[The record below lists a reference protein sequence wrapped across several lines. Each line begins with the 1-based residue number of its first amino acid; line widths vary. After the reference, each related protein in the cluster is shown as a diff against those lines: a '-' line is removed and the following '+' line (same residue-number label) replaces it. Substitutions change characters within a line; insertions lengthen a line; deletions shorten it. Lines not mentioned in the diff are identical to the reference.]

1 MTDQWPN
8 SGQNPTCAPPL
19 PHDRFEIEITIFD
32 VDFTQNREMSTGT
45 QIPNPFECDN
55 RFLISILRNF
65 EIDFTLK
72 SQKRSKTSIDLSRVR
87 GLTADVPLRAYTHQV
102 CAVWFVSWG
111 RFTWVFKLTWLVL
124 GEDPAA
130 RSHRVE
136 QFTALWGL

>member
-1 MTDQWPN
+1 MDSSSRNCHCTNACATADRYLSTSTFRLQQKQKIKARVPPLTQN
-8 SGQNPTCAPPL
+8 SGQSPTCAPPL

-72 SQKRSKTSIDLSRVR
+72 SKKRSKTSIDLSRVR

-102 CAVWFVSWG
+102 CAV
-111 RFTWVFKLTWLVL
+111 
-124 GEDPAA
+124 
-130 RSHRVE
+130 
-136 QFTALWGL
+136 